1 MKEILLILFLE
12 IGYILNEELNGVYNI
27 KGFGTNWILT
37 EINNNLGFRQNKR
50 VKIQTFRIIS
60 FNSELYIIESVSAGK
75 KLGLNKRDDLSL
87 INNKGP
93 TQYWGFINLGGG
105 EFLIKNN

>member
-27 KGFGTNWILT
+27 KRFGTNLILT
-37 EINNNLGFRQNKR
+37 QINNKLGFRPYKKVQ
-50 VKIQTFRIIS
+50 IQTFRIIQL
-60 FNSELYIIESVSAGK
+60 NSELYIIESVSAGK
-75 KLGLNKRDDLSL
+75 KLGLNIRDDLSL
-87 INNKGP
+87 INNKDP
-93 TQYWGFINLGGG
+93 TQYWNFINLNNS

>member
-1 MKEILLILFLE
+1 M
-12 IGYILNEELNGVYNI
+12 NEELNGIYNI

-37 EINNNLGFRQNKR
+37 EINNNLGFRPYKKAQ
-50 VKIQTFRIIS
+50 IQTFRIIQ

-87 INNKGP
+87 INNKDP
-93 TQYWGFINLGGG
+93 TQYWNIINLNNS
-105 EFLIKNN
+105 EFLIKNNSTKKFSISKIFCQM